1 MAYNLQKLELR
12 EIRALRKSLNYLPIS
27 GIDALFIATLQNKLD
42 IKIGRIEEGL
52 ENIIEP
58 ETKK

>member
-42 IKIGRIEEGL
+42 IKIRRIEEGL